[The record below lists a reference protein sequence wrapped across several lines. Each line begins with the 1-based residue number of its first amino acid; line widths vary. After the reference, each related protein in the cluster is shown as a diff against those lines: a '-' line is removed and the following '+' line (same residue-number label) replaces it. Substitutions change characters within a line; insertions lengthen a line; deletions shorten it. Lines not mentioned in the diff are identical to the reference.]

1 MDMDLSD
8 PISVVIPSLEGQVL
22 RVLAHTTTPLSGSRI
37 AELVTTGSNPGI
49 RTALGRLVHH
59 GTVLGRRSGP
69 SILYTANRD
78 HLTWPTIEH
87 AVQAADTLL
96 DTLQERIADLA
107 RAHLGQPE
115 AQRTTLALFGSVA
128 RATSTLDSDIDIVA
142 VFPDNIDAHTTEQ
155 FVDAVTAG
163 VERWT
168 GNSCNVYDVTSARLA
183 QMITSSDPMIAS
195 WAADARTFL
204 GPDLRARL
212 SES

>member
-1 MDMDLSD
+1 MDLSD

-49 RTALGRLVHH
+49 RTALGRLVHQ
-59 GTVLGRRSGP
+59 GTVLARRSGP

-87 AVQAADTLL
+87 TVQSTDTLL

-107 RAHLGQPE
+107 REHLGQPGAE
-115 AQRTTLALFGSVA
+115 RTTLALFGSVA
-128 RATSTLDSDIDIVA
+128 RATSTADSDIDIVA
-142 VFPDNIDAHTTEQ
+142 VFPDNIDDHTIEQ
-155 FVDAVTAG
+155 FVDAVTEG

-183 QMITSSDPMIAS
+183 QMIPASDPMIAS

-204 GPDLRARL
+204 GPDLRRRL
-212 SES
+212 RAES